1 MRNWI
6 TIVETA
12 SSEPLSLWLRG
23 DFYHGTARN
32 NLSFSEM
39 APAYLTRNKGIALI
53 YAEDDSEVDGGTPH
67 VLRCKLHCV
76 KPYVMDHATMQDL
89 HMTFEHGD
97 FVRDLLAQ
105 GYDCA
110 VGDIG
115 ADEICVIDPSKIE
128 IVEQIKMRTPEE
140 PSTRGAF
147 GDHNDMNVRFHVD

>member
-6 TIVETA
+6 TLIESA
-12 SSEPLSLWLRG
+12 STEALSQWLRG

-32 NLSFSEM
+32 NLAFSDT
-39 APAYLTRNKGIALI
+39 APAYLTRNKGLALE

-89 HMTFEHGD
+89 HMSFEHGD

-110 VGDIG
+110 VGDTG

-128 IVEQIKMRTPEE
+128 VVEVIKMRDPEAV
-140 PSTRGAF
+140 STRGSF
-147 GDHNDMNVRFHVD
+147 GRHYDMNAGFHVD